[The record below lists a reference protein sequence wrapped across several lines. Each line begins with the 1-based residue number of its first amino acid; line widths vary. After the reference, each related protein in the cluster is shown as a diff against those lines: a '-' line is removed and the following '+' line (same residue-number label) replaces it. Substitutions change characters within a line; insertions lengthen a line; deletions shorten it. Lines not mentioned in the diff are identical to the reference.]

1 VWGDAQLE
9 LFVTS
14 GLGDNSYLLASS
26 GEAVMVDPQRDAPR
40 VVGDLSGRGLVLRYV
55 LETHVHNDYVSG
67 ALELGRATG
76 AEIAASARGSY
87 AFPHRPLAEGDELRV
102 GSFRLV
108 AMETPGHT
116 PEHLAY
122 LAYREGGDQPVAV
135 FTGGSL
141 MVGTV
146 GRTDLLGE
154 DRAPELTKAQFRTLR
169 RLAELP
175 DDVEVLP
182 THGAGS
188 FCGSGRSGD
197 RRTSTMGEERRS
209 NQALADP
216 DEEAFLAKR
225 MHGAL
230 AYPAY
235 YTHMAP
241 INRAGPPPVE
251 SLPEAPS
258 LSPDAVAARMAEGVR
273 VVDGRDRFSFALA
286 HIPGSLNV
294 ELDPA
299 FPSYVGWLLPF
310 NHPLVL
316 VLPEPEGRSLD
327 MAMTELHRVG
337 FERVEGFLEGG
348 IDAWRARGRAVDS
361 YPTASVEE
369 LCEAYRTEPTP
380 RILDVRQQAEWN
392 SSHIEGSQH
401 VFVGDLPP
409 RVGEIPRD
417 GEVWAICA
425 SGHRS
430 AMAAS
435 LLAGEGIPVRLVT
448 GGGVRDWLSLCRDA
462 G

>member
-1 VWGDAQLE
+1 
-9 LFVTS
+9 
-14 GLGDNSYLLASS
+14 
-26 GEAVMVDPQRDAPR
+26 MVDPQRDAPR
-40 VVGDLSGRGLVLRYV
+40 VVGDLPARGVALRYV

-67 ALELGRATG
+67 ALELHEATG
-76 AEIAASARGSY
+76 AEIAAPADGGY
-87 AFPHRPLAEGDELRV
+87 AFPHRALAEGDELRV
-102 GSFRLV
+102 GAIRLV

-122 LAYREGGDQPVAV
+122 VVYRDGVDHPVAV

-154 DRAPELTKAQFRTLR
+154 DRAPELTRAQFRTLR

-197 RRTSTMGEERRS
+197 RRTSTMGEERTS
-209 NQALADP
+209 NQALADR

-225 MHGAL
+225 MHGVL

-235 YTHMAP
+235 YRHMAP
-241 INRAGPPPVE
+241 INRAGPPAVD
-251 SLPEAPS
+251 SLPKPGS
-258 LSPDAVAARMAEGVR
+258 LDTDAVSARMAEGVR
-273 VVDGRDRFSFALA
+273 VVDGRDRFSFAQA

-294 ELDPA
+294 ELDPS

-310 NHPLVL
+310 NHALVL
-316 VLPEPEGRSLD
+316 VLPEPEDRSLEV
-327 MAMTELHRVG
+327 AVTELHRVG
-337 FERVEGFLEGG
+337 FERVEGFLHGG
-348 IDAWRARGRAVDS
+348 IDAWRRSGRPVDS
-361 YPTASVEE
+361 YPTATVEE
-369 LCEAYRTEPTP
+369 LCEAYRAGPPP
-380 RILDVRQQAEWN
+380 RILDVRQQAEWKAG
-392 SSHIEGSQH
+392 HIEGSQH
-401 VFVGDLPP
+401 VFVGDLPA
-409 RVGEIPRD
+409 RVGEVPTD

-425 SGHRS
+425 TGHRS

-435 LLAGEGIPVRLVT
+435 LLAGEDIPVRLVT
-448 GGGVRDWLSLCRDA
+448 GGGVRDWLAMCQGA